1 MHQHRSRADI
11 KSGIQLTSM
20 ISGWC
25 VQRNIN
31 VPPLMALFNMII
43 FGNCYAKFNL
53 IKQKCLSGG
62 PAAKIL
68 KLREMVRTFLSF
80 LKR

>member
-1 MHQHRSRADI
+1 
-11 KSGIQLTSM
+11 M

-68 KLREMVRTFLSF
+68 KLREL
-80 LKR
+80 